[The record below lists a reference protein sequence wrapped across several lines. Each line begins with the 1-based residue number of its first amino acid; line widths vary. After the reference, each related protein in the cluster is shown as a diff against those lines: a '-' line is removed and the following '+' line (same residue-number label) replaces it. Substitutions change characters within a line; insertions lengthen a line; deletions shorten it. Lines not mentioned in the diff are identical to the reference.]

1 MNRNYFMLY
10 HEHVMWNLIK
20 LIIILVGDV
29 SKLHQF
35 HQCTVKIKVKMD
47 YVVLLKGG
55 TDKYLEE
62 CERILNELLKLKSY
76 NEARLFSE
84 ISKVNRQDITI
95 HQV

>member
-1 MNRNYFMLY
+1 
-10 HEHVMWNLIK
+10 
-20 LIIILVGDV
+20 
-29 SKLHQF
+29 
-35 HQCTVKIKVKMD
+35 MD

-62 CERILNELLKLKSY
+62 CEKILNALLKLKSY

-84 ISKVNRQDITI
+84 ISKVNRHDITI